1 VSRPESAAATV
12 LRVRVAV
19 ISDIHGNLAALEA
32 VLAEVDAAVPDEVWC
47 LGDMTGYGAKPN
59 ECVDLVRERSD
70 VCLVGNHDLVVR
82 GDLSVD
88 EFSPEAAAA
97 ATWSKSVLGEEER
110 AYLRSLAPL
119 GERAG
124 VSLYHA
130 SIRDP
135 IWEYVVNA
143 EVARACLVK
152 QKSELALIGHSH
164 VPLAL
169 HLTAGTL
176 RGGHAA
182 GGSEYPLEERKCLLN
197 PGSVGQPR
205 DRDPRAAWLLLDLG
219 QRVASFRRTDYDIV
233 QAQGEI
239 ISAGLPQRLA
249 DRLAV
254 GA

>member
-1 VSRPESAAATV
+1 VNRSEAAAATV
-12 LRVRVAV
+12 PRVRVAV

-32 VLAEVDAAVPDEVWC
+32 VLVEIDAAAPDEIWC

-59 ECVDLVRERSD
+59 ECVDVVRARSD

-97 ATWSKSVLGEEER
+97 ATWSKTVLGDDER
-110 AYLRSLAPL
+110 AYLRTLAPL

-152 QKSELALIGHSH
+152 QKSDLALIGHSH

-182 GGSEYPLEERKCLLN
+182 GGSEYPLEDRKCLLN

-205 DRDPRAAWLLLDLG
+205 DRDPRAAWLLLDLERRLATFH
-219 QRVASFRRTDYDIV
+219 RVDYDIPRT
-233 QAQGEI
+233 QGEI
-239 ISAGLPQRLA
+239 MAAGLPQRLA

>member
-1 VSRPESAAATV
+1 M
-12 LRVRVAV
+12 L
-19 ISDIHGNLAALEA
+19 SDIHSNLAALEA
-32 VLAEVDAAVPDEVWC
+32 VLREVDAAAPDELWC
-47 LGDMTGYGAKPN
+47 LGDLTGYNARPN
-59 ECVDLVRERSD
+59 ECIDLVRERAAI
-70 VCLVGNHDLVVR
+70 CLVGNHDLVVR
-82 GDLSVD
+82 GDLSAE
-88 EFSPEAAAA
+88 EFSSDAGVA
-97 ATWSKSVLGEEER
+97 ATWSRAVLGEEEL
-110 AYLRSLAPL
+110 AYLRTLAPL
-119 GERAG
+119 GDRAG
-124 VSLYHA
+124 VSLFHA

-135 IWEYVVNA
+135 IWEYVITPEIA
-143 EVARACLVK
+143 LACLIK
-152 QKSELALIGHSH
+152 QRTDLALIGHSH

-182 GGSEYPLEERKCLLN
+182 GGSEYPLEDRKCLLN

-205 DRDPRAAWLLLDLG
+205 DRDPRAAWLLLDLE